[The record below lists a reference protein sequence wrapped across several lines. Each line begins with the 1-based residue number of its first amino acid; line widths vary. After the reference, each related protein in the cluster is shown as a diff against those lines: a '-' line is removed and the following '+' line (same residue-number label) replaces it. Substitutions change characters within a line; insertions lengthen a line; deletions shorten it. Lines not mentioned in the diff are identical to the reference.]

1 MKIIMLWL
9 SLTSLTALAA
19 IPDTVKREID
29 QRTAHQLNPSIVM
42 GVFENG
48 QAEYFVKG
56 LQNQALNQA
65 ASSQTIYEIGSISKT
80 FTSLLLAQL
89 IGEGKLQLDDPVHKF
104 WPEPFK
110 LIDSEQQAITFKQ
123 LATHTSGLPRLP
135 NNLSPFAKDPYA
147 DYDRTQLLAAV
158 KSGSANQSAVNYVY
172 SNFAVGLL
180 GESLA
185 VIEQSTYN
193 ELITSKILQPLNLTQ
208 TYMTLDQ
215 VPESLLAQG
224 YNGNSE
230 ASAWQFQA
238 LAGAGSIR
246 SSIEDLLAYGVAH
259 LKPANHGLK
268 NAMQLATSVHHQQG
282 SLKIGLGWHITAD
295 GVLWHNG
302 GTAGF
307 RSIIMIDPVQQ
318 KVVAGITNSGN
329 NDVEDIA
336 AHLMDPSQPMV
347 DHEFPVAIES
357 QQLDLFTGTF
367 FHPASDKT
375 ITLIKHQDR
384 LYLTAPK
391 QPRQLMTYI
400 GDDTF
405 KQTTFKIKLK
415 FNRETTGQVTSIEF
429 YGWGEPQT
437 YQKITVD

>member
-1 MKIIMLWL
+1 MKI
-9 SLTSLTALAA
+9 SLLLLLFTSLAALAE
-19 IPDTVKREID
+19 IPETVKLEVD
-29 QRTAHQLNPSIVM
+29 QRIEHQLNPSIVV

-48 QAEYFVKG
+48 QVEYYVKG
-56 LQNQALNQA
+56 LQNQALIQVA
-65 ASSQTIYEIGSISKT
+65 TSQSVYEIGSITKT

-89 IGEGKLQLDDPVHKF
+89 IGEGKLQLDDPVQNF

-110 LIDSEQQAITFKQ
+110 LVDSQQQPITFKQ

-158 KSGSANQSAVNYVY
+158 KSGPASQSAIKYAY

-259 LKPANHGLK
+259 LEDSTHALK
-268 NAMQLATSVHHQQG
+268 TAMQLATTVHYQQG
-282 SLKIGLGWHITAD
+282 PLKVGLGWHVTAD

-318 KVVAGITNSGN
+318 KVVAGITNSSN
-329 NDVEDIA
+329 SVEDIA

-357 QQLDLFTGTF
+357 QQLDVFTGTF
-367 FHPASDKT
+367 SHPANEQT
-375 ITLIKHQDR
+375 IALIKQQDR
-384 LYLTAPK
+384 LFFTAPK
-391 QPRQLMTYI
+391 QPRQALTYI

-405 KQTTFKIKLK
+405 KQITFKIKLK
-415 FNRETTGQVTSIEF
+415 FNRDTNGQVTSLEF
-429 YGWGEPQT
+429 NGWGEPQT
-437 YQKITVD
+437 YQKIAID